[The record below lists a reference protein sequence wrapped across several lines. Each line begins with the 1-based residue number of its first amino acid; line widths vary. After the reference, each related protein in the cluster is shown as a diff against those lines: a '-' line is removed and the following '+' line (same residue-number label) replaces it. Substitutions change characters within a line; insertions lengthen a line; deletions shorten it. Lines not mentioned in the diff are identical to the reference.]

1 MQMKI
6 AISLPDS
13 VFHEAEALARQLG
26 LSRSELYTNAI
37 RAHLDKYKSDQ
48 ILQRLNQVYAEESSA
63 LDPIVAGMQFLSLP
77 SED

>member
-1 MQMKI
+1 MKT

-37 RAHLDKYKSDQ
+37 RADLDKYKNDQ

-63 LDPIVAGMQFLSLP
+63 PDPIMAGIQFLSLP
-77 SED
+77 SEDW